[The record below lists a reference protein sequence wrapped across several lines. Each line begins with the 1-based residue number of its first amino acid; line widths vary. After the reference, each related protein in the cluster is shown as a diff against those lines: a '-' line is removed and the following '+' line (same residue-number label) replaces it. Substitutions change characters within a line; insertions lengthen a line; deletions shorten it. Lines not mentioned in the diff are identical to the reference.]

1 MLELHRPAGE
11 PADQFTRALGGAST
25 PIAAL
30 PKPSPAPHS
39 RSGRPD
45 GASHRS
51 QLEPPRPDQALL
63 RRPLRYRAGRAQ
75 ADEGNRPRGT
85 RFAVP
90 RQPGTT
96 PWKLVVERRQD
107 RDSAKPRQR
116 ACPQPDGSF
125 SGRLRASMRTT
136 AARKRR
142 STRSLTRP
150 AAVSSYRR
158 PDASRQLRSSPSR
171 SQRRRTSWRITSP
184 AGCPCRTRIWWAVR
198 RERSAP
204 HDTDSKTANSTTP
217 SASTGSIHQ
226 VYGDTRPILSGLVS
240 GAVRATQ
247 DWRMSREI
255 RAACLRRLPEGGLEI
270 PSSPKTTNAALA
282 SLSAASAPRRP
293 TASPVAFAIGRER

>member
-1 MLELHRPAGE
+1 MMPPRCWSSTGQPANPPIGSRGPSAAHRLRSQRYRSHLLRLT
-11 PADQFTRALGGAST
+11 AD
-25 PIAAL
+25 
-30 PKPSPAPHS
+30 
-39 RSGRPD
+39 PD
-45 GASHRS
+45 GRTVRLTGRS
-51 QLEPPRPDQALL
+51 WNRHVPTKRSFVADCDTAL
-63 RRPLRYRAGRAQ
+63 A
-75 ADEGNRPRGT
+75 RPRRRRQSSARY

-247 DWRMSREI
+247 D
-255 RAACLRRLPEGGLEI
+255 
-270 PSSPKTTNAALA
+270 
-282 SLSAASAPRRP
+282 
-293 TASPVAFAIGRER
+293 